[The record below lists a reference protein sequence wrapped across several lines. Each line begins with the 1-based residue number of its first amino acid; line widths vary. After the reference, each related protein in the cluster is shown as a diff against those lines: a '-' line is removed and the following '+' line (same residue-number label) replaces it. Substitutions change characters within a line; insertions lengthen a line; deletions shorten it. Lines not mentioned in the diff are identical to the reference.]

1 MIVEQISV
9 TARVD
14 GSLRDF
20 LVKLTKVVRDHEL
33 DFDIVRSRNDFV
45 IKDRDK
51 KWQVSVDA
59 ELHITVK
66 TSDGYWLTV
75 DDYSMLLDGRII
87 DRICTLN
94 AVCENVPNVCF
105 TPGELRC
112 AVAQAIA
119 LWTLHKHYRSDA
131 QTE

>member
-1 MIVEQISV
+1 M

-20 LVKLTKVVRDHEL
+20 LVKLKKAVRDNEF
-33 DFDIVRSRNDFV
+33 DFNIVRSRNDFV
-45 IKDRDK
+45 IEDRGK
-51 KWQVSVDA
+51 KWWVSVDA
-59 ELHITVK
+59 ELYIKVK

-94 AVCENVPNVCF
+94 AVCENTPNVCF
-105 TPGELRC
+105 TPEELRC

-119 LWTLHKHYRSDA
+119 LWTLRQHYGLDQA
-131 QTE
+131 Q

>member
-1 MIVEQISV
+1 MEQISV

-20 LVKLTKVVRDHEL
+20 LVKLKKAVRNHEL
-33 DFDIVRSRNDFV
+33 DFDVVQSRNFV
-45 IKDRDK
+45 IEDRDK
-51 KWQVSVDA
+51 KWRVSIDA
-59 ELHITVK
+59 GLYITVK

-75 DDYSMLLDGRII
+75 DGYSMLLDGRII

-94 AVCENVPNVCF
+94 AVYENTPNVCF
-105 TPGELRC
+105 TSEELRC

-119 LWTLHKHYRSDA
+119 LWTLRKHYGLDQA
-131 QTE
+131 